1 MANKALIAVVA
12 IAGIG
17 IVAYLLWKYL
27 KGFYSPQ
34 SALESSAFESI
45 QNALA
50 PYLNNPQAMNQF
62 QEEEV
67 GGNPLQTIEKTL
79 GNLTVMETTNAQ
91 ENYMNEWYV
100 VPNTYIAHIVS
111 SSGGGSVHYWT
122 PQGSYLQFFQNNP
135 TQGKIIRPL

>member
-12 IAGIG
+12 IVGIG

-27 KGFYSPQ
+27 KEFYSPQ
-34 SALESSAFESI
+34 SAFESL
-45 QNALA
+45 QNALT
-50 PYLNNPQAMNQF
+50 PYLKNTQAMNQF

-79 GNLTVMETTNAQ
+79 GNLTVTETTNAQ
-91 ENYMNEWYV
+91 GNYVNEWYV

-111 SSGGGSVHYWT
+111 SSGGGSVHYWA
-122 PQGSYLQFFQNNP
+122 PQNSYLQLFQNNP
-135 TQGKIIRPL
+135 TQGRIIRPL

>member
-1 MANKALIAVVA
+1 MANKVLIAVVA

-34 SALESSAFESI
+34 SAFESL
-45 QNALA
+45 QNALT

-91 ENYMNEWYV
+91 GNYVNEWYV
-100 VPNTYIAHIVS
+100 IPNTYIAHIVS

-122 PQGSYLQFFQNNP
+122 PQGSYFQLFQNNP
-135 TQGKIIRPL
+135 TQGRIIRPL

>member
-1 MANKALIAVVA
+1 MTNKAFIAVVA

-27 KGFYSPQ
+27 HIMGSP
-34 SALESSAFESI
+34 ESSFANLK
-45 QNALA
+45 NAIM
-50 PYLNNPQAMNQF
+50 PYLNNTQDINQF

-91 ENYMNEWYV
+91 GNYVNEWYV
-100 VPNTYIAHIVS
+100 VPNTSIAHIVS

-122 PQGSYLQFFQNNP
+122 PQGSYLQLFQNNP
-135 TQGKIIRPL
+135 TQGRIIRPL